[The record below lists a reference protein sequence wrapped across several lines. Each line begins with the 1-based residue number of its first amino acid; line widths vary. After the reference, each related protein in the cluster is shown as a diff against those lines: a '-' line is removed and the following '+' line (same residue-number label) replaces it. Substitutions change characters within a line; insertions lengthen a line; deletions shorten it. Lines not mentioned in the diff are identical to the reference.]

1 METEDLPPKPLC
13 RIVHRPLAGSLPGS
27 FPFYRETVTKP
38 HRRAGGLAESASGT
52 CLDRVWRAG
61 IPQEVRAGG
70 WSSPLHSF
78 VTCRARGDSGFQTC
92 CRRRNQTWPFLSSFL
107 HLHRFPPAH
116 LPPRPTPRGRG
127 TQSLESRHVG
137 PGSSVVLTP
146 SVTADPSD
154 GHVPIFSHISYL
166 DVIKVIFS

>member
-1 METEDLPPKPLC
+1 METEDLPPKLLC
-13 RIVHRPLAGSLPGS
+13 GIVHRPLAGSLPGS

-38 HRRAGGLAESASGT
+38 HHRAGGLAESASGT

-78 VTCRARGDSGFQTC
+78 VTCRARGDTGFETC

-107 HLHRFPPAH
+107 HLHRFPQA
-116 LPPRPTPRGRG
+116 PPPTSSHTQRAGDAEPGVPPCGSWVFRCPDPQCHCRP
-127 TQSLESRHVG
+127 V
-137 PGSSVVLTP
+137 
-146 SVTADPSD
+146 
-154 GHVPIFSHISYL
+154 
-166 DVIKVIFS
+166 